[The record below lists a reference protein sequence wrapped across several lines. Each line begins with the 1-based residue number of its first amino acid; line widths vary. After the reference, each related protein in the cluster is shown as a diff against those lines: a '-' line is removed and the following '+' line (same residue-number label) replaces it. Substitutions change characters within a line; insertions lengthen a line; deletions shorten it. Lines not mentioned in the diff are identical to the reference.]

1 MFVEYKKIFFLFFGP
16 NPGSAKIE
24 HQKKSWRMADS
35 LSLDRQVLNKKI
47 KWFLK
52 KEGCLRDNL
61 PHFWKNQKKK
71 WRAFEKFIEKMAYFP
86 AVFWVN
92 KILNLYFL
100 A

>member
-1 MFVEYKKIFFLFFGP
+1 MFVEYKKKFFFLFLFFGP

-35 LSLDRQVLNKKI
+35 LSLDRQLLNKKI

-61 PHFWKNQKKK
+61 PHF
-71 WRAFEKFIEKMAYFP
+71 
-86 AVFWVN
+86 
-92 KILNLYFL
+92 
-100 A
+100 